1 MKKLLLAAAVISSPC
16 LARAAVK
23 ADPWINAISN
33 TMPRPTTTSNF
44 GMMAV
49 RLPRISD
56 PAERDAVMLM
66 IADTVKSAWAAKN
79 GAELNAEDFARRH
92 SDDAKRDVAK
102 AIIEQME
109 RAEAEA
115 KARWHDYM
123 LLSWYDRDRDFEAP
137 QHVSECHQGGA
148 VPGYV
153 DYGIH
158 HGATLKV
165 DVEDGRFVFFYRPV
179 EL

>member
-1 MKKLLLAAAVISSPC
+1 MPSPPDLAGITVVSLLPRPPLADYLAAMR
-16 LARAAVK
+16 LA
-23 ADPWINAISN
+23 D
-33 TMPRPTTTSNF
+33 
-44 GMMAV
+44 
-49 RLPRISD
+49 
-56 PAERDAVMLM
+56 
-66 IADTVKSAWAAKN
+66 
-79 GAELNAEDFARRH
+79 
-92 SDDAKRDVAK
+92 
-102 AIIEQME
+102 
-109 RAEAEA
+109 AEA
-115 KARWHDYM
+115 KTRLKDYM

-137 QHVSECHQGGA
+137 QHVSECHQAAA